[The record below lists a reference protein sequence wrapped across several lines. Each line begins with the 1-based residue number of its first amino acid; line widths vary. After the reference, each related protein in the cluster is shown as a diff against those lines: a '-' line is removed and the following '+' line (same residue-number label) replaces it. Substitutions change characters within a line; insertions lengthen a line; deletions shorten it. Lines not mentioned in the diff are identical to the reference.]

1 MKLGFEIVESQG
13 LQTDLQISNDFT
25 GSRISTYVIIPS
37 GKSDKDLFALF
48 AIDFQTMKVKC

>member
-13 LQTDLQISNDFT
+13 LQTDLHMSNDDFT
-25 GSRISTYVIIPS
+25 ASRISTSVIIPS

-48 AIDFQTMKVKC
+48 AIDF